1 MESNPGF
8 GFINMAVLVV
18 YLLFMLVFG
27 SSFIRKS
34 GKSSD
39 AFFKAEGSLPGW
51 AVGMSIFATAVSSI
65 TFMST
70 PEQTF
75 ISDWS
80 YIVGSACIIV
90 VIPILIAYFVP
101 FFRKLQVTSA
111 YEYLEERFDPV
122 VRTLS
127 SVLFVLYHLGR
138 ISVVV
143 YLPVLAVASVTDIN
157 PVLIAVAVSLVC
169 IIYTLL
175 GGMEGVIW
183 SDTIQGFILLA
194 GSILILLMAIFKVD
208 GGLSEITNTI
218 VSEGKFF
225 SASNLDMS
233 DLSDYVPLIFIG
245 QLVSFLY
252 QYGCSQDMVQRF
264 VTSKS
269 MKETKKS
276 LWLTYGLCIVF
287 FPIFYAIGSV
297 LYVYYS
303 QNGGLPAGVNTSAV
317 VPFFILTELPAGIAG
332 LIIAAIFA
340 ASQSTVSSSLNSIS
354 ACLVV
359 DIKRRFFEDKLKNVS
374 EVSIAR
380 WIIIVTGLFGLLVT
394 VYFTAGNSSQT
405 WDIILAI
412 GGLFG
417 VPIAAVFTLG
427 IFTKRANGKGTLI
440 GLIAGIVLAIV
451 TDAMNISPLLTAT
464 VAFIVTFL
472 IGYFLSLVFPDSD
485 KNIRGLTYKTR
496 DITYGRN

>member
-8 GFINMAVLVV
+8 GFTNMVVLVV

-194 GSILILLMAIFKVD
+194 GSILILLMAIFKID
-208 GGLSEITNTI
+208 GGLSEISNTI

-287 FPIFYAIGSV
+287 FQFFM
-297 LYVYYS
+297 L
-303 QNGGLPAGVNTSAV
+303 LAV
-317 VPFFILTELPAGIAG
+317 SYMFIMA
-332 LIIAAIFA
+332 
-340 ASQSTVSSSLNSIS
+340 
-354 ACLVV
+354 
-359 DIKRRFFEDKLKNVS
+359 KM
-374 EVSIAR
+374 
-380 WIIIVTGLFGLLVT
+380 
-394 VYFTAGNSSQT
+394 
-405 WDIILAI
+405 
-412 GGLFG
+412 
-417 VPIAAVFTLG
+417 AVCQL
-427 IFTKRANGKGTLI
+427 
-440 GLIAGIVLAIV
+440 
-451 TDAMNISPLLTAT
+451 
-464 VAFIVTFL
+464 
-472 IGYFLSLVFPDSD
+472 
-485 KNIRGLTYKTR
+485 GLTLVLSFHSLS
-496 DITYGRN
+496 